1 MRKINRNTGAVLERS
16 HQASKPKELFKLN
29 GLSLSVCAAMLS
41 GVPDHVF
48 AQPITS
54 IAGFDLATLQ
64 ARGISPSVA
73 QYFGRSAR
81 FTEGE
86 KVVGLSVNGERIGLA
101 DARFDSQ
108 GELCFTRRL
117 LDRAGLRVPSS
128 VIDKSVPS
136 DQACHDFRADY
147 PKTAATLRPGS
158 EEVSLVVPT
167 AALRDPQHGSGT
179 YARGGTAALFNYDI
193 QAVNS
198 HSREDTSR
206 YLSASTEAGI
216 NVGDWIAR
224 SRQLYISNDRR
235 STAEHLYAYAQRD
248 FLPLA
253 STFQVGQISGNN
265 PVFGGVQLTGV
276 QVFPDGIETGGA
288 NSGVVVEGQALSQS
302 RVEVRQSGA
311 LIYTTVVPE
320 GPFVLT
326 NLPLLNGTSDLQ
338 VTVIETRG
346 GQRSFVVPSATF
358 RSAVPVKSGYT
369 ASLGKIRDVER
380 LGSKEPM
387 LAMGSGTWAVGKSS
401 ALSAGVQGTDD
412 YNSVGLSLDSSFSER
427 FSVGVRNN
435 LSREHSKRIQ
445 GARNSISVSAGL
457 PADVQMALSA
467 TMQTPGYRD
476 VLDTVN
482 PDVRGVQNARF
493 KNQYTAGFSWA
504 EPSMGGFS
512 IGYSR
517 GAHFNSRTSQ
527 HVYGAWN
534 KNFQYA
540 NVGVTVESQ
549 VGQSSR
555 AGDRERARD
564 DDGLGIRLQ
573 VSVPLGGD
581 RSLGAYA
588 RRQGERSSI
597 GTTYD
602 ERVDD
607 TLNYQLRSD
616 HDLGERREN
625 TVGGT
630 LNTTSRYAQVG
641 LGLNRNSSS
650 TNYTGQLQGAVVA
663 HSAGVTL
670 SPYRVEDT
678 FGVASVGDIPGARIT
693 TPQGPVWTDP
703 WGNAVI
709 ASLPAYQASQLELEG
724 KSLPRQVDIKN
735 GTKVLEA
742 GRGSFNKVD
751 FDVIKV
757 RRVLLRAVDVDG
769 KPLPQGGAVLGTD
782 NALLTTVVGGG
793 MIFLSNVDAPQ
804 TLKVSSSNATTCALQ
819 LDLPEQT
826 YNGQFYETVA
836 ATCR

>member
-1 MRKINRNTGAVLERS
+1 MKTINGVR
-16 HQASKPKELFKLN
+16 ASARYGEGSPKPEELFRRS
-29 GLSLSVCAAMLS
+29 GLSLSVCMAMISGAVASAHAAP
-41 GVPDHVF
+41 VTTTIV
-48 AQPITS
+48 
-54 IAGFDLATLQ
+54 GFDLATLQ

-73 QYFGRSAR
+73 QYFRSAPR
-81 FTEGE
+81 FSEGAR
-86 KVVGLSVNGERIGLA
+86 VVDLSVNGERIGLT
-101 DARFDSQ
+101 DVRFDHD
-108 GELCFTRRL
+108 GELCFTRSL
-117 LDRAGLRVPSS
+117 LERAGLRMPAS
-128 VIDKSVPS
+128 VVDKSAAPE
-136 DQACHDFRADY
+136 QACHDLRADY
-147 PKTAATLRPGS
+147 PKAIITLRPGN

-167 AALRDPQHGSGT
+167 DALRDPQRSTGS
-179 YARGGTAALFNYDI
+179 YARGGTAALLNYDI
-193 QAVNS
+193 QAINS
-198 HSREDTSR
+198 HSREDTGR
-206 YLSASTEAGI
+206 YLSASTEVGF

-224 SRQLYISNDRR
+224 SRQLYVSNDER

-248 FLPLA
+248 FVSLA
-253 STFQVGQISGNN
+253 STFQIGQISGNN
-265 PVFGGVQLTGV
+265 PVFGGVQLTGA
-276 QVFPDGIETGGA
+276 QLFPDGIESTVA

-320 GPFVLT
+320 GPFFLT

-346 GQRSFVVPSATF
+346 GQRSFVVPAATF
-358 RSAVPVKSGYT
+358 RGAVPVKSGYT
-369 ASLGKIRDVER
+369 ASLGKVRDVER
-380 LGSKEPM
+380 RGGGEPL
-387 LAMGSGTWAVGKSS
+387 LAMGSGTWAVGKGS

-412 YNSVGLSLDSSFSER
+412 YTSLGLALDSSFSER

-435 LSREHSKRIQ
+435 LSRDHAKKVQ

-457 PADVQMALSA
+457 PANLQMALSA
-467 TMQTPGYRD
+467 TTQTPGYRD

-482 PDVRGVQNARF
+482 PDVIAVQNARF

-504 EPSMGGFS
+504 DPQLGGWS
-512 IGYSR
+512 IGYTR

-534 KNFQYA
+534 KSFQHA

-555 AGDRERARD
+555 AGDRERD

-573 VSVPLGGD
+573 VSVPLGGG
-581 RSLGAYA
+581 RSLGSYA

-597 GTTYD
+597 GATYD
-602 ERVDD
+602 ERIDEA
-607 TLNYQLRSD
+607 LNYQLRTD
-616 HDLGERREN
+616 QDMGARWEN

-630 LNTTSRYAQVG
+630 LNATSRYAQVG
-641 LGLNRNSSS
+641 LGLNRDSSS
-650 TNYTGQLQGAVVA
+650 TSYSGQLQGGVVA
-663 HSAGVTL
+663 HASGVTL

-678 FGVASVGDIPGARIT
+678 FGIASVGDISGARII
-693 TPQGPVWTDP
+693 TPQGPVWTDL

-709 ASLPAYQASQLELEG
+709 ASLPAYQASLLELEG

-735 GTKVLEA
+735 GTKMLEA

-757 RRVLLRAVDVDG
+757 RRVLLRATDVDG
-769 KPLPQGGAVLGTD
+769 KPLPQGGAVLGGD
-782 NALLTTVVGGG
+782 NALLTTVVGDG

-804 TLKVSSSNATTCALQ
+804 ALKVSSSNATTCVLQ

-826 YNGQFYETVA
+826 YDGQFYETA
-836 ATCR
+836 AAICR